1 MLSSCEQDE
10 DTFGPFSDAAAA
22 ISSHSRDPF
31 GVPSLSEDADDTS
44 FDQFG
49 DFGDFQAAD
58 SDLTPTGG
66 SWTFASDTSV
76 SSESDETEVIQV
88 DAERTQID
96 SPENSLQSGNLR
108 TDPLDSLQPP
118 S

>member
-1 MLSSCEQDE
+1 M
-10 DTFGPFSDAAAA
+10 
-22 ISSHSRDPF
+22 
-31 GVPSLSEDADDTS
+31 SEDADDTS

-58 SDLTPTGG
+58 GDLTPTGG

-96 SPENSLQSGNLR
+96 SPDNSLQSGNLR